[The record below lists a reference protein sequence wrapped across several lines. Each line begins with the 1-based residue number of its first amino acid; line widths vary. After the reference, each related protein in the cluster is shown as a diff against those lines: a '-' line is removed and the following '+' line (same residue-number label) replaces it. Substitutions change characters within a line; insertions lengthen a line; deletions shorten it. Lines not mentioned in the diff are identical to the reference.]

1 MSKIKI
7 EPEFGPHVMM
17 DCLECPTDRLI
28 DKGVVHEA
36 LESFPNKV
44 GLKNGTQPFV
54 YKYNGEKSEEW
65 GISGILLS
73 EDSHITIH
81 TFPEKKQAFVD
92 IFSNTDFE
100 TSVAATHMIEA
111 FKAGKHDVKVA
122 SRGTEITGH
131 ASLDYDL

>member
-36 LESFPNKV
+36 LETFLKKM
-44 GLKNGTQPFV
+44 GMKNGTQPFV
-54 YKYNGEKSEEW
+54 FKYNGENADEW

-73 EDSHITIH
+73 EESHITIH
-81 TFPEKKQAFVD
+81 TFPEKKRAFVD
-92 IFSNTDFE
+92 IFSNRDFE
-100 TSVAATHMIEA
+100 TSIAAAHMVEI
-111 FKAGKHDVKVA
+111 FKAEKHEVKVA

-131 ASLDYDL
+131 ANLDYDL